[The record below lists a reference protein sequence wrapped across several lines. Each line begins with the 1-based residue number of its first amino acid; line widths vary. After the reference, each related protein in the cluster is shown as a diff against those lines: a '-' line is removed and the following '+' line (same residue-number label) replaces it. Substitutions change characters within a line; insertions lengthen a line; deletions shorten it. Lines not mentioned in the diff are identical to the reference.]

1 MLLRV
6 PERLED
12 ELERQDEFEC
22 LNLTITVP
30 GEGKGDKMPIL
41 VWVHGMYAIFFMIV
55 GEPVEMKLPGMKT
68 DCAAEQEDHRP

>member
-22 LNLTITVP
+22 LNLTVTVP
-30 GEGKGDKMPIL
+30 GDGKGDKMPVL
-41 VWVHGMYAIFFMIV
+41 VWVHGMYAFIYD
-55 GEPVEMKLPGMKT
+55 GKPVEMKSPGMKA

>member
-30 GEGKGDKMPIL
+30 GDGKGDKMPVL
-41 VWVHGMYAIFFMIV
+41 VWVHGMYAFIY
-55 GEPVEMKLPGMKT
+55 
-68 DCAAEQEDHRP
+68 DCWEAGSDEVTGHES